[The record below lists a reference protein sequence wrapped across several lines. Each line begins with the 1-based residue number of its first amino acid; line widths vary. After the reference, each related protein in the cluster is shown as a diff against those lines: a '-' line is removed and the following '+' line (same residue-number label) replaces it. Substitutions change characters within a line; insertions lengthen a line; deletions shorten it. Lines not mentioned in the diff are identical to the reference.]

1 MTNELN
7 ALGVRDG
14 DRVDAVQIPAAL
26 TAALV
31 RYQDGST
38 QTFSLDGT
46 TRYIEPGQTTLG
58 EWQVDEQGRFC
69 SFWPPSYRACYDL
82 AWIVEVGLVVG
93 LRFADVSGGPT
104 FVGRYEHVSG
114 S

>member
-1 MTNELN
+1 MTN
-7 ALGVRDG
+7 ALDARGVKDG

-26 TAALV
+26 TAALL

-38 QTFSLDGT
+38 QTFAPDGT
-46 TRYIEPGQTTLG
+46 TRYIEHDQTTRG
-58 EWQVDEQGRFC
+58 EWHVDEQGRFC

-82 AWIVEVGLVVG
+82 AWIVEYGLVVG

-104 FVGRYEHVSG
+104 FVGRYEHPSG
-114 S
+114 I